1 MQTRIEIYKTG
12 NENHLHVF
20 VYEDITYD
28 MIAEYL
34 YNIIPD
40 SCSEFVFI
48 VSDRMLFS
56 KLGDIVREL
65 RNTYILVKYN
75 LVIMSEPIPLRAGL
89 YDYVLIADG
98 YNKVKAVYMKIGGDE
113 LNPAFADVTAKYMQE
128 DNNLLEQYDKTDYP
142 TYYKVEE

>member
-1 MQTRIEIYKTG
+1 MQTKLELYKAG
-12 NENHLHVF
+12 KEKHLHIF
-20 VYEDITYD
+20 VNEDITYD

-40 SCSEFVFI
+40 RCSEFVFI

-98 YNKVKAVYMKIGGDE
+98 YNKVKTVYMKVGGDE
-113 LNPAFADVTAKYMQE
+113 WNPAFADVTAKYMQE
-128 DNNLLEQYDKTDYP
+128 GSNLFEQYDKTDYP

>member
-20 VYEDITYD
+20 VHEDITYD

-40 SCSEFVFI
+40 RCSEFVFI

-89 YDYVLIADG
+89 YDYVLIADD
-98 YNKVKAVYMKIGGDE
+98 YNKVKTVYMKVGGNE
-113 LNPAFADVTAKYMQE
+113 WNPAFADVTDKYMQE
-128 DNNLLEQYDKTDYP
+128 GSNLFEQYDKTDYP

>member
-20 VYEDITYD
+20 VHEDITYD

-34 YNIIPD
+34 YNIISD
-40 SCSEFVFI
+40 RCSEFVFI

-98 YNKVKAVYMKIGGDE
+98 YNKVKTVYMKIGGDE
-113 LNPAFADVTAKYMQE
+113 WNPAFADVTSKYMQE
-128 DNNLLEQYDKTDYP
+128 NNNLLEEYDKTDYP